1 MIINNET
8 EAKLLTIK
16 EAAAF
21 LKISA
26 TSVRRLQQERYIPF
40 IKVGGSVRF
49 CRSDIMEFLQKRRVE
64 AIR

>member
-1 MIINNET
+1 MIIYNET
-8 EAKLLTIK
+8 DAKLLTIK
-16 EAAAF
+16 EVAAF
-21 LKISA
+21 LTISA

-49 CRSDIMEFLQKRRVE
+49 YRSDIIEFLQKRRVE